1 MSFKIVSTLFT
12 IDRIASYIPVVSTV
26 TSIIHLLARAIM
38 KVLGESFEVS
48 PSALKRVCSKFLNGR
63 ATYRYI
69 ALIPVL
75 GNGVVIVLD
84 WLRDRDNRL
93 RKREAEGPI
102 TEKKSATHS
111 IGIQQKIVQKSSDQ
125 DSSDEG
131 DSIDEVDPLK
141 KSGKIEEEIPVIN
154 KDLFLQR
161 IDYYR
166 AVLGRADG
174 TETKEYAETMDKYI
188 AKCREDAREICGVEF
203 APRFL
208 APDVEPSF
216 SAYIPLWQETL
227 TEIRTAVSKL

>member
-38 KVLGESFEVS
+38 KVLGESCEVS
-48 PSALKRVCSKFLNGR
+48 PSNLKRVCSKFLNGR

-84 WLRDRDNRL
+84 WLRDNRL
-93 RKREAEGPI
+93 RKREAEEPT
-102 TEKKSATHS
+102 TEKKSATHP

-174 TETKEYAETMDKYI
+174 TETKEYAETMNKYI

-227 TEIRTAVSKL
+227 KEIREAVSAL